1 MSPMVVS
8 PSIIKG
14 FGEELA
20 PLGAG
25 GGILN
30 VYQLLAGILLVIFI
44 IIGFWLYIRR
54 DQGKAPKEGFKHVE
68 ASDNLLQIWQMVG
81 RIAP

>member
-1 MSPMVVS
+1 MRLF
-8 PSIIKG
+8 PSLIKG
-14 FGEELA
+14 LGEKLA

-30 VYQLLAGILLVIFI
+30 VYQLLIGILLVIFI

-54 DQGKAPKEGFKHVE
+54 DQGKAPKEGLKHVQ
-68 ASDNLLQIWQMVG
+68 ASDNLLQT
-81 RIAP
+81 